1 MGTKSIR
8 HIVETAVSTY
18 LTAQA
23 EFSGIQI
30 STGDSADVQ
39 SLPRIIC
46 YCPSANPPPDLPEGL
61 GNFLAQVEVHVM
73 SSADDTNL
81 TTQRARCAAVA
92 GYMDSVTDLGAVF
105 TSQADAA
112 LYDIT
117 PQAEADDHES
127 RIWHT
132 TLSYG
137 VLCVL
142 PA

>member
-8 HIVETAVSTY
+8 HIVESAVKAY
-18 LTAQA
+18 LDAQTELDGVQVSA
-23 EFSGIQI
+23 
-30 STGDSADVQ
+30 GDSSDMQ
-39 SLPRIIC
+39 TLPRVIC

-61 GNFLAQVEVHVM
+61 GNFLAQVEVHVL
-73 SSADDTNL
+73 SSADDTTL
-81 TTQRARCAAVA
+81 SAHRARVAAVA
-92 GYMDSVTDLGAVF
+92 GYMDSVADLGAVF
-105 TSQADAA
+105 TSQGDAS
-112 LYDIT
+112 LYDVT
-117 PQAEADDHES
+117 PQSEADDHES

>member
-23 EFSGIQI
+23 EFAGIQI

-46 YCPSANPPPDLPEGL
+46 YCPSASPPPDLPEGL

-81 TTQRARCAAVA
+81 TTHRARCAAVA

-105 TSQADAA
+105 TSQGDAN
-112 LYDIT
+112 LYDLT

>member
-18 LTAQA
+18 LTGKA
-23 EFSGIQI
+23 EFSGMQI

-46 YCPSANPPPDLPEGL
+46 YCPTASPPPDLPEGL
-61 GNFLAQVEVHVM
+61 GNFLAQVEVHVL
-73 SSADDTNL
+73 SSADDTSL
-81 TTQRARCAAVA
+81 TAHRARVAAAA

-105 TSQADAA
+105 TSGGDASM
-112 LYDIT
+112 YDIT
-117 PQAEADDHES
+117 PQSEADDHES

>member
-8 HIVETAVSTY
+8 HIVEAAVSSY
-18 LTAQA
+18 LTGKA
-23 EFSGIQI
+23 ELSGCQI
-30 STGDSADVQ
+30 STGDSGDMQ
-39 SLPRIIC
+39 TLPRVIC

-61 GNFLAQVEVHVM
+61 GNFLAQVEVHVL
-73 SSADDTNL
+73 SSADDTTL
-81 TTQRARCAAVA
+81 TAHRARVAAVA
-92 GYMDSVTDLGAVF
+92 GYMDSVTDLGATF
-105 TSQADAA
+105 ISQGDAS

-117 PQAEADDHES
+117 PQSEADDHES

>member
-18 LTAQA
+18 LTGKA

-39 SLPRIIC
+39 SLPRVIC
-46 YCPSANPPPDLPEGL
+46 YCPTANPPPDLPEGL

-73 SSADDTNL
+73 SSADDTSL
-81 TTQRARCAAVA
+81 TTHRARVAAVA
-92 GYMDSVTDLGAVF
+92 GYMDSVTDLKAVF
-105 TSQADAA
+105 TSGGDASM
-112 LYDIT
+112 YDIT

>member
-8 HIVETAVSTY
+8 HIVEAAVKAY
-18 LTAQA
+18 LDAQVELDGVQVSA
-23 EFSGIQI
+23 
-30 STGDSADVQ
+30 GDSSDMQ
-39 SLPRIIC
+39 TLPRVIC

-61 GNFLAQVEVHVM
+61 GNFLAQVEVHVL
-73 SSADDTNL
+73 SSADDTTL
-81 TTQRARCAAVA
+81 TVHRARCAAVA
-92 GYMDSVTDLGAVF
+92 GYMDSVTDLKAVF
-105 TSQADAA
+105 TSQGDAS

-117 PQAEADDHES
+117 PNAEADDHES

-132 TLSYG
+132 TLSFG

>member
-18 LTAQA
+18 LTGKA
-23 EFSGIQI
+23 EFSGMQI

-46 YCPSANPPPDLPEGL
+46 YCPTANPPPDLPEGL
-61 GNFLAQVEVHVM
+61 GNVLAQVEVQVL
-73 SSADDTNL
+73 SSADDT
-81 TTQRARCAAVA
+81 TRTAHRARVAAVA
-92 GYMDSVTDLGAVF
+92 GYMDSVTDLKAVF
-105 TSQADAA
+105 TSGGDASM
-112 LYDIT
+112 YDIT

>member
-8 HIVETAVSTY
+8 HIVEAAVKTY
-18 LTAQA
+18 LDAQTELDGVQVSA
-23 EFSGIQI
+23 
-30 STGDSADVQ
+30 GDSSDMQ
-39 SLPRIIC
+39 TLPRVIC

-61 GNFLAQVEVHVM
+61 GNFLAQVEVHVL

-81 TTQRARCAAVA
+81 TTHRARCAAVA

-105 TSQADAA
+105 TSQGDAS

-117 PQAEADDHES
+117 PNAEADDHES

-132 TLSYG
+132 TLSFG

>member
-8 HIVETAVSTY
+8 HIVETAVSSY
-18 LTAQA
+18 LTGKTELA
-23 EFSGIQI
+23 GCQI
-30 STGDSADVQ
+30 STGDSSDAMT
-39 SLPRIIC
+39 LPRVIC
-46 YCPSANPPPDLPEGL
+46 YCPSAQPPPDLPEGL
-61 GNFLAQVEVHVM
+61 GNFLAQVEVHVL
-73 SSADDTNL
+73 SSADDTTL
-81 TTQRARCAAVA
+81 TAHRARVAAVA

-105 TSQADAA
+105 TSGGDAH
-112 LYDIT
+112 LYDVT
-117 PQAEADDHES
+117 PSAENDDHES

>member
-8 HIVETAVSTY
+8 HIVEAAVKTY
-18 LTAQA
+18 LDAQTELDGVQVSA
-23 EFSGIQI
+23 
-30 STGDSADVQ
+30 GDSSDMQ
-39 SLPRIIC
+39 TLPRVIC

-61 GNFLAQVEVHVM
+61 GNFLAQVEVHVL
-73 SSADDTNL
+73 SSADDTTL
-81 TTQRARCAAVA
+81 TVHRARCAAVA

-105 TSQADAA
+105 TSQGDAS

-117 PQAEADDHES
+117 PNAEADDHES

-132 TLSYG
+132 TLSFG

>member
-8 HIVETAVSTY
+8 HIVEAAVKTY
-18 LTAQA
+18 LDAQVELDGVQVSA
-23 EFSGIQI
+23 
-30 STGDSADVQ
+30 GDSSDMQ
-39 SLPRIIC
+39 TLPRVIC

-61 GNFLAQVEVHVM
+61 GNFLAQVEVHVL

-81 TTQRARCAAVA
+81 TTHRARCAAVA

-105 TSQADAA
+105 TSQGDAS

-117 PQAEADDHES
+117 PNAEADDHES

-132 TLSYG
+132 TLSFG

>member
-23 EFSGIQI
+23 EFAGIQI

-46 YCPSANPPPDLPEGL
+46 YCPSASPPPDLPEGL

-81 TTQRARCAAVA
+81 TTHRARCAAVA

-105 TSQADAA
+105 TSQGDAS

-117 PQAEADDHES
+117 PNAEADDHES

-132 TLSYG
+132 TLSFG

>member
-23 EFSGIQI
+23 EFAGIQI

-46 YCPSANPPPDLPEGL
+46 YCPSASPPPDLPEGL

-81 TTQRARCAAVA
+81 TTHRARCAAVA

-105 TSQADAA
+105 TSQGDAH

-117 PQAEADDHES
+117 PNAEADDHES

-132 TLSYG
+132 TLSFG

>member
-8 HIVETAVSTY
+8 HIVEAAVKTY
-18 LTAQA
+18 LDAQTELDGVQVSA
-23 EFSGIQI
+23 
-30 STGDSADVQ
+30 GDSSDMQ
-39 SLPRIIC
+39 TLPRVIC
-46 YCPSANPPPDLPEGL
+46 YCPSANPPPAHPEGH
-61 GNFLAQVEVHVM
+61 GNFRAPVEVHVL

-81 TTQRARCAAVA
+81 TTHRARCAAVA

-105 TSQADAA
+105 TSQGDAS

-117 PQAEADDHES
+117 PNAEADDHES

-132 TLSYG
+132 TLSFG

>member
-18 LTAQA
+18 LTGKA
-23 EFSGIQI
+23 EFSGMQI

-46 YCPSANPPPDLPEGL
+46 YCPTANPPPDLPEGL
-61 GNFLAQVEVHVM
+61 GNFLAQVEVHVL
-73 SSADDTNL
+73 SSADDTSL
-81 TTQRARCAAVA
+81 TTHRARVAAVA
-92 GYMDSVTDLGAVF
+92 GYMDSVTDLKAVF
-105 TSQADAA
+105 TSGGDASM
-112 LYDIT
+112 YDIT
-117 PQAEADDHES
+117 PQAESDDHES

>member
-8 HIVETAVSTY
+8 HIVETAVSSY
-18 LTAQA
+18 LTGKA
-23 EFSGIQI
+23 EFSGMQI

-61 GNFLAQVEVHVM
+61 GNFLAQTEVHVM

-81 TTQRARCAAVA
+81 TAHRARCAAVA

-105 TSQADAA
+105 TSEGDAS

>member
-18 LTAQA
+18 LTGKA

-46 YCPSANPPPDLPEGL
+46 YCPTASPPPDLPEGL

-81 TTQRARCAAVA
+81 TTHRARCAAVA

-105 TSQADAA
+105 TSGGDAS

-117 PQAEADDHES
+117 PNAEADDHES

>member
-8 HIVETAVSTY
+8 HIVETAVSAY
-18 LTAQA
+18 LTGKS
-23 EFSGIQI
+23 EFSGVQI
-30 STGDSADVQ
+30 STGDSTDVQ

-61 GNFLAQVEVHVM
+61 GNFLAQVEVHVL
-73 SSADDTNL
+73 SSADDTTL
-81 TTQRARCAAVA
+81 TAHRARCAAVA

-105 TSQADAA
+105 TSGGDAQ

-117 PQAEADDHES
+117 PNAEADDHES